1 MSDNNALVI
10 DRLVKAGV
18 VGGFCG
24 MAATGWTLWF
34 DVSSIGTLLA
44 SSQNTLLANLFL
56 GGGMLKG
63 ALLGGAIGLVMLGG
77 TPRPKKATLN
87 ALPVAQSFTR

>member
-1 MSDNNALVI
+1 MLDKNDLVV
-10 DRLVKAGV
+10 DRLVKAGI
-18 VGGFCG
+18 VGAFCG
-24 MAATGWTLWF
+24 MAATGWILWF
-34 DVSSIGTLLA
+34 DVSSIGTMLA

-87 ALPVAQSFTR
+87 ALPAAQSFAR